1 MSAFTNLGQTAA
13 PYAAQQGF
21 SITGYLASVLAAG
34 VITTAMLPATHD
46 IVDTADLNALVYAR
60 GALLSAMQVNH
71 LMSQTRGGGQLEIDG
86 ETVALQFG
94 YPFASAASLRSIA
107 ILEGFEIDDLS
118 SKARIWSPGREY
130 CMFYEQASAPN
141 GVKSRP
147 VLTQILSD
155 ADGQC
160 A

>member
-1 MSAFTNLGQTAA
+1 MRDRTTT
-13 PYAAQQGF
+13 PRAAQQGF

-34 VITTAMLPATHD
+34 VITTAMVPAAHD
-46 IVDTADLNALVYAR
+46 TVDTADRNALVYAR

-71 LMSQTRGGGQLEIDG
+71 LISHTRGGSQLEIDG
-86 ETVALQFG
+86 ETVPLQFG
-94 YPFASAASLRSIA
+94 YPFASADSLRSLVT
-107 ILEGFEIDDLS
+107 LEGFEIDDLS
-118 SKARIWSPGREY
+118 GKARIWSPGREY
-130 CMFYEQASAPN
+130 CMFYEQASAQN

-147 VLTQILSD
+147 VLTAIMSD